1 MVTTLVELLPFIIGM
16 AVVPVQIIILLL
28 FLKNLKNGLQ
38 KGILFLTGIT
48 LTRLLQGVLFGL
60 VLDLGASAD
69 STSGKGPVVSTLLL
83 VLGILLL
90 ISAYKKIKKEK
101 DPEDE
106 TPKWMETV
114 NTATNA
120 KAFFVGIQLTLISPK
135 MWVFILSAIGTISLA
150 QLGQPQSIYTYIVFI
165 LLAQSLMLLT
175 IGIRLLFP
183 RRAVSLLAAASSWLE
198 KNNRAIMIVISLL
211 FGALF
216 FYQGLTGLFF

>member
-1 MVTTLVELLPFIIGM
+1 MVTNLVELLPFIIGM

-28 FLKNLKNGLQ
+28 FLKNPKNGLQ

-48 LTRLLQGVLFGL
+48 LTRLLQGILFGL
-60 VLDLGASAD
+60 ALDMGASAD

-106 TPKWMETV
+106 PPKWMETV
-114 NTATNA
+114 NKATNA

-135 MWVFILSAIGTISLA
+135 MWVFILGAIGTISLA
-150 QLGQPQSIYTYIVFI
+150 QLGQPQNNYTYIIFI